1 MSPIW
6 IGQFIFSWAEMANDI
21 GDKKIKRVNFPN
33 STFQAFFSLSLSLW
47 ETAEARYLLSP
58 EDISQ
63 GHLTR

>member
-33 STFQAFFSLSLSLW
+33 STFQAFFSLSLSL
-47 ETAEARYLLSP
+47 
-58 EDISQ
+58 
-63 GHLTR
+63 